1 MKTTLRDQLKQ
12 SAPFGSLEQEVFL
25 NVLRTAALLEHAAT
39 ARLKP
44 YGLTLTQY
52 NVLRILRGA
61 GPEGLCRNEVGAR
74 MLTPVPDATRLLDR
88 MADAGLV
95 VKQREGLDRRFVTT
109 RITERGLELLRALD
123 GPVAEMHRAQLGHLS
138 QDELR
143 TLARLL
149 EAARVCP

>member
-1 MKTTLRDQLKQ
+1 MSTTLRDQIKQ
-12 SAPFGSLEQEVFL
+12 EAPFASLEQEVFL
-25 NVLRTAALLEHAAT
+25 NVLRTAAVLEHAVT

-61 GPEGLCRNEVGAR
+61 GSEGLCRNEVGAR

-88 MADAGLV
+88 MVAAGLV
-95 VKQREGLDRRFVTT
+95 VKQREGGDRRYVTT
-109 RITERGLELLRALD
+109 RITDRGLELLRALD
-123 GPVAEMHRAQLGHLS
+123 GPVGEMHHAQLAHLS
-138 QDELR
+138 QEELR
-143 TLARLL
+143 SLAHLL

>member
-1 MKTTLRDQLKQ
+1 METPLRDQIKQ
-12 SAPFGSLEQEVFL
+12 SAPFGSLEQEAFL
-25 NVLRTAALLEHAAT
+25 NVLRTAAALEHAMT

-88 MADAGLV
+88 MVDAGLV
-95 VKQREGLDRRFVTT
+95 VKQREGVDRRYVST
-109 RITERGLELLRALD
+109 RITERGLELLSALD

-138 QDELR
+138 QEELR
-143 TLARLL
+143 TLAHLL